1 MSASERDPH
10 EDVTMCVHVGS
21 QRRWALITRQQWKAV
36 LEHYGML
43 RTFGVPKLDAHTAC
57 TILVTGLE
65 K

>member
-1 MSASERDPH
+1 
-10 EDVTMCVHVGS
+10 MCVHVGS